1 MNLVVFSSKPCW
13 QSAAS
18 PTGYATDG
26 GFPFQMQFLSELF
39 DSTQLVVPAQSN
51 VAREGEL
58 PLTGRNMTIL
68 PLQMPHGSG
77 IARKLSLIPWLLK
90 NGPVV
95 LRAIKRADAVHAPI
109 PGDIGTLGMLAAF
122 FLRKP
127 LFVRHCGNWEEQRTL
142 AERFW
147 RWFMERFGGGRNV
160 MLATGGVP
168 SPPST
173 RNPHV
178 AWIFATSLT
187 ERELQSL
194 PLKITWQ
201 RDPKLIIV
209 CRQEPGKG
217 TDNLIRSLPLILES
231 FPETTLD
238 VVGDGSA
245 LPGLKRLAS
254 DIGVA
259 NRVVFHGKVGHQG
272 VIDLLKQAT
281 LFCYPT
287 QSEGFPKAV
296 LEALACGLP
305 VITTRVPVLTNLISQ
320 GCGKLLDEKSPVA
333 IARAVADCMA
343 DRGAYMSMSGIASAV
358 AREHSLERWRDI
370 IGTLLRA
377 QWGPLTTSA

>member
-1 MNLVVFSSKPCW
+1 MNLVVFSHKPCW

-39 DSTQLVVPAQSN
+39 DSTQLVVPVQSN

-58 PLTGRNMTIL
+58 PLTGRNLTVL
-68 PLQMPHGSG
+68 PLQMPRGSG

-95 LRAIKRADAVHAPI
+95 LRAVKRADAVHAPI
-109 PGDIGTLGMLAAF
+109 PGDISTLGMLAAF

-127 LFVRHCGNWEEQRTL
+127 LFVRHCGNWAEQRTL

-168 SPPST
+168 APPST
-173 RNPHV
+173 RNPHIT
-178 AWIFATSLT
+178 WIFSTSLT

-217 TDNLIRSLPLILES
+217 TDNLIRSLPLILKS
-231 FPETTLD
+231 FPETALD

-254 DIGVA
+254 DMGVA

-287 QSEGFPKAV
+287 HSEGFPKAV

-305 VITTRVPVLTNLISQ
+305 VITTRVPVLANLISQ
-320 GCGKLLDEKSPVA
+320 GCGKLLDEKSPIA

-343 DRGAYMSMSGIASAV
+343 DRDAYMNMSGNASAV
-358 AREHSLERWRDI
+358 AREHSLERWRDT
-370 IGTLLRA
+370 IGALLRPS
-377 QWGPLTTSA
+377 GDL